1 MVANLI
7 GAIGFAHF
15 LSLTSVE
22 RFSVYLEKKGR
33 NKSSL
38 IFLPFIVVCI
48 GAHYFQIS
56 IHGKLAKPV
65 LSGGVAASI
74 SITAF
79 PVIYLVLKE

>member
-1 MVANLI
+1 VVANLI

-15 LSLTSVE
+15 LSLTPVE

-38 IFLPFIVVCI
+38 IFLRFIVVCI
-48 GAHYFQIS
+48 AHYFQIS

>member
-1 MVANLI
+1 
-7 GAIGFAHF
+7 
-15 LSLTSVE
+15 
-22 RFSVYLEKKGR
+22 
-33 NKSSL
+33 
-38 IFLPFIVVCI
+38 VCI